1 MGKCKYCQGEF
12 DYIPGIGVC
21 ISCKNAMSSSSSN
34 SYDSRKEAEAERA
47 KDRAMDWYQY
57 TDQFGNKV
65 RVSRTTERF
74 EVKRPFW
81 GWMSAFKG
89 NIERRYP
96 NGDLY
101 IGGVDGSLY
110 HGKGKKFWKESGNSY
125 EGDWVYD
132 HRTGKG
138 KFTWADGS
146 YYEGDFVDGN
156 FNGYGVRVY
165 SDGCR
170 YEGQFKDDKRHG
182 KGKMTWPNGD
192 TYEGDWRDDSRT
204 GKGKYVWAN
213 GDYYEGDFLDNKR
226 TGKGKYVWPNGCYYE
241 GGFVAGKYHGYGKY
255 LYTDGYI
262 YVGEFRD
269 NGRHG
274 KGVLTAPDGTAVE
287 YYYENDKIVCKAAE
301 ATDEIITRIY
311 GTTPPKTTAKPR
323 AEKKTTATVEVR
335 KTETAVPV
343 AKVVEESLEESSE
356 QKIWNSLLKMSEK
369 EKKAYFE
376 THHELTVPAGTEVIP
391 AKAFEFCLGLKK
403 INFNDDI
410 REIGEYAFYC
420 TGIDS
425 VLMIPKSVSKIR
437 DHAFAMCHVEKI
449 ILPNNIT
456 VEEYAFAYI
465 KALSEVIFETDL
477 PQDVVFGKKVFAR
490 SDKHM
495 TKEMIEQIKS
505 IGSGAFK

>member
-1 MGKCKYCQGEF
+1 MAIYNCTQCGAILPYAGAYCS
-12 DYIPGIGVC
+12 
-21 ISCKNAMSSSSSN
+21 SCAQKRVNEQRWRNQSSSLSSYVSN
-34 SYDSRKEAEAERA
+34 GSSSTSNRSSSHSSSCSYE
-47 KDRAMDWYQY
+47 
-57 TDQFGNKV
+57 KV
-65 RVSRTTERF
+65 IDKLSETITKLDKVLSFTGYKKQSF
-74 EVKRPFW
+74 
-81 GWMSAFKG
+81 S
-89 NIERRYP
+89 
-96 NGDLY
+96 
-101 IGGVDGSLY
+101 DGSCY
-110 HGKGKKFWKESGNSY
+110 EGDFVNGKFHGKGKYTWANGNVY
-125 EGDWVYD
+125 VGDWVEDCRHGKGTLRWKDGDVYVGD
-132 HRTGKG
+132 WVKNERTGKG
-138 KFTWADGS
+138 KYTYADGDC
-146 YYEGDFVDGN
+146 YEGYFVNGES
-156 FNGYGVRVY
+156 NGYGKY
-165 SDGCR
+165 IYADGAV
-170 YEGQFKDDKRHG
+170 YEGEFKNNMAHG
-182 KGKMTWPNGD
+182 KGKMTDADGE
-192 TYEGDWRDDSRT
+192 TYEGEF
-204 GKGKYVWAN
+204 K
-213 GDYYEGDFLDNKR
+213 EG
-226 TGKGKYVWPNGCYYE
+226 E
-241 GGFVAGKYHGYGKY
+241 
-255 LYTDGYI
+255 
-262 YVGEFRD
+262 
-269 NGRHG
+269 RHG

-376 THHELTVPAGTEVIP
+376 THHELTVPVGTEVIP

-477 PQDVVFGKKVFAR
+477 PQDVVFEKKYLHVLI
-490 SDKHM
+490 S
-495 TKEMIEQIKS
+495 T
-505 IGSGAFK
+505 

>member
-1 MGKCKYCQGEF
+1 MGRCVRCGQPMPGDVFGAVCSNCK
-12 DYIPGIGVC
+12 
-21 ISCKNAMSSSSSN
+21 
-34 SYDSRKEAEAERA
+34 RKEELERIRASQNEAQKNKQAAERERA
-47 KDRAMDWYQY
+47 EERAMDWRTY
-57 TDQFGNKV
+57 TDKFGNKV
-65 RVSRTTERF
+65 RVSGKTRDF
-74 EVKRPFW
+74 QVKMFLW
-81 GWMSAFKG
+81 GWMGSSYKG
-89 NIERRYP
+89 NIEIRYP

-101 IGGVDGSLY
+101 VGGVHGSLY
-110 HGKGKKFWKESGNSY
+110 HGKGKIIWKKTGNSY

-132 HRTGKG
+132 HQTGKG
-138 KFTWADGS
+138 RFTWADGD
-146 YYEGDFVDGN
+146 YYEGDFVDG
-156 FNGYGVRVY
+156 
-165 SDGCR
+165 
-170 YEGQFKDDKRHG
+170 
-182 KGKMTWPNGD
+182 
-192 TYEGDWRDDSRT
+192 
-204 GKGKYVWAN
+204 
-213 GDYYEGDFLDNKR
+213 KR

-241 GGFVAGKYHGYGKY
+241 GDFVDGNFNGYGIRVY
-255 LYTDGYI
+255 SDGYR
-262 YVGEFRD
+262 YEGQFKD
-269 NGRHG
+269 DKRHG
-274 KGVLTAPDGTAVE
+274 KGVLTSPDGTAVE
-287 YYYENDKIVCKAAE
+287 YYYENDKIVRNIAE
-301 ATDEIITRIY
+301 SSAP
-311 GTTPPKTTAKPR
+311 TPPKATAKPIV
-323 AEKKTTATVEVR
+323 EKKTTATIEVR
-335 KTETAVPV
+335 KTEKAVPV

-495 TKEMIEQIKS
+495 TKEMKEKIKS
-505 IGSGAFK
+505 IGSGAFKYSTRKRGIGNRQ

>member
-21 ISCKNAMSSSSSN
+21 IGCKNEMISSSSN

-146 YYEGDFVDGN
+146 YYEGDFVDSK

-274 KGVLTAPDGTAVE
+274 KGVLTSPDGTAVE
-287 YYYENDKIVCKAAE
+287 YYYENDKIVCKASE
-301 ATDEIITRIY
+301 ATNEIITRIY

-323 AEKKTTATVEVR
+323 AEKKASVATGVTKKVASAPAVEKVTESDADIWNKLLGMTKAEKDAHFAQNPVLVVPKGIKKIPAACFEKCMNLKEVR
-335 KTETAVPV
+335 FNAELRTIEQSAFASCENIGPELIIPEKVETISPYAFSGCTSIKTLHLPDYIS
-343 AKVVEESLEESSE
+343 VES
-356 QKIWNSLLKMSEK
+356 
-369 EKKAYFE
+369 
-376 THHELTVPAGTEVIP
+376 
-391 AKAFEFCLGLKK
+391 KAFFACH
-403 INFNDDI
+403 IQDI
-410 REIGEYAFYC
+410 RFQSDRPHGVALKAGSFSLCGDY
-420 TGIDS
+420 
-425 VLMIPKSVSKIR
+425 MSK
-437 DHAFAMCHVEKI
+437 
-449 ILPNNIT
+449 
-456 VEEYAFAYI
+456 
-465 KALSEVIFETDL
+465 ETK
-477 PQDVVFGKKVFAR
+477 KKVK
-490 SDKHM
+490 DL
-495 TKEMIEQIKS
+495 
-505 IGSGAFK
+505 GSYALKN

>member
-1 MGKCKYCQGEF
+1 M
-12 DYIPGIGVC
+12 
-21 ISCKNAMSSSSSN
+21 
-34 SYDSRKEAEAERA
+34 
-47 KDRAMDWYQY
+47 W
-57 TDQFGNKV
+57 
-65 RVSRTTERF
+65 
-74 EVKRPFW
+74 
-81 GWMSAFKG
+81 
-89 NIERRYP
+89 P
-96 NGDLY
+96 NGC
-101 IGGVDGSLY
+101 
-110 HGKGKKFWKESGNSY
+110 
-125 EGDWVYD
+125 
-132 HRTGKG
+132 
-138 KFTWADGS
+138 
-146 YYEGDFVDGN
+146 YYEGDFVDGS

-165 SDGCR
+165 IDGGR
-170 YEGQFKDDKRHG
+170 YEGQFKDD
-182 KGKMTWPNGD
+182 N
-192 TYEGDWRDDSRT
+192 
-204 GKGKYVWAN
+204 
-213 GDYYEGDFLDNKR
+213 
-226 TGKGKYVWPNGCYYE
+226 
-241 GGFVAGKYHGYGKY
+241 
-255 LYTDGYI
+255 
-262 YVGEFRD
+262 
-269 NGRHG
+269 RHG
-274 KGVLTAPDGTAVE
+274 KGVLTSPDGTAVE
-287 YYYENDKIVCKAAE
+287 YYYENDKIVRNIAE
-301 ATDEIITRIY
+301 SSAP
-311 GTTPPKTTAKPR
+311 TPPKATAKPIV
-323 AEKKTTATVEVR
+323 EKKTTATVEVR

-477 PQDVVFGKKVFAR
+477 PQDVVFEKKVFAR

-495 TKEMIEQIKS
+495 TKEMIEKIKS

>member
-1 MGKCKYCQGEF
+1 MGQCKYCKGEF

-21 ISCKNAMSSSSSN
+21 INCKNMVSSSSSG
-34 SYDSRKEAEAERA
+34 SYDAEKSRKEAERARAEE
-47 KDRAMDWYQY
+47 RAMDWRTY
-57 TDQFGNKV
+57 TDRFGNKV
-65 RVSRTTERF
+65 RVSGKTGDF
-74 EVKRPFW
+74 QVKMFFW
-81 GWMSAFKG
+81 GWMGSSYKG
-89 NIERRYP
+89 NIEIRYP

-101 IGGVDGSLY
+101 VGGVHGSLF
-110 HGKGKKFWKESGNSY
+110 HGKGKMTWKKTGNSY

-132 HRTGKG
+132 HQTGKG
-138 KFTWADGS
+138 RFAWADGD
-146 YYEGDFVDGN
+146 YYEGDFVDG
-156 FNGYGVRVY
+156 
-165 SDGCR
+165 
-170 YEGQFKDDKRHG
+170 
-182 KGKMTWPNGD
+182 
-192 TYEGDWRDDSRT
+192 
-204 GKGKYVWAN
+204 
-213 GDYYEGDFLDNKR
+213 KR

-241 GGFVAGKYHGYGKY
+241 GDFVDGKFNGYGVRVY
-255 LYTDGYI
+255 IDGGRYE
-262 YVGEFRD
+262 GQFKD
-269 NGRHG
+269 DKRHG

-287 YYYENDKIVCKAAE
+287 YYYENDKIVRNIAE
-301 ATDEIITRIY
+301 SSAP
-311 GTTPPKTTAKPR
+311 TPPKATAKPI
-323 AEKKTTATVEVR
+323 AEKKTTATIEVR

-495 TKEMIEQIKS
+495 TKEMIEKIKS

>member
-1 MGKCKYCQGEF
+1 MGRCVRCGQPMPGDVFGAVCSNCK
-12 DYIPGIGVC
+12 
-21 ISCKNAMSSSSSN
+21 
-34 SYDSRKEAEAERA
+34 RKEELERIRASQNEAQKNKQAAERERA
-47 KDRAMDWYQY
+47 EERAMDWRTY
-57 TDQFGNKV
+57 TDKFGNKV
-65 RVSRTTERF
+65 RVSGKTRDF
-74 EVKRPFW
+74 QVKMFLW
-81 GWMSAFKG
+81 GWMGSSYKG
-89 NIERRYP
+89 NIEIRYP

-101 IGGVDGSLY
+101 VGGVHGSLY
-110 HGKGKKFWKESGNSY
+110 HGKGKIIWKKTGNSY

-132 HRTGKG
+132 HQTGKG
-138 KFTWADGS
+138 RFTWADGD
-146 YYEGDFVDGN
+146 YYEGDFVDG
-156 FNGYGVRVY
+156 
-165 SDGCR
+165 
-170 YEGQFKDDKRHG
+170 
-182 KGKMTWPNGD
+182 
-192 TYEGDWRDDSRT
+192 
-204 GKGKYVWAN
+204 
-213 GDYYEGDFLDNKR
+213 KR

-241 GGFVAGKYHGYGKY
+241 GDFVDGDFNGYGIRVY
-255 LYTDGYI
+255 SDGYR
-262 YVGEFRD
+262 YEGQFKD
-269 NGRHG
+269 DKRHG
-274 KGVLTAPDGTAVE
+274 KGVLTSPDGTAVE
-287 YYYENDKIVCKAAE
+287 YYYENDKIVRNIAE
-301 ATDEIITRIY
+301 SSAP
-311 GTTPPKTTAKPR
+311 TPPKATAKPIV
-323 AEKKTTATVEVR
+323 EKKTTATIEVR
-335 KTETAVPV
+335 KTEKAVPV

-495 TKEMIEQIKS
+495 TKEMKEKIKS
-505 IGSGAFK
+505 IGSGAFKYSTRKRGIGNRQ